1 MAEPIVPEIVEDVA
15 PMEAVEV
22 PVETVAPIAEVPRRE
37 AAVLP
42 KQQVAVK
49 RPPSLVLTPE
59 SEFDFDFGINSE
71 FDFDFSEDVNVS
83 VKKERTTDSKKELS
97 LMASLY
103 LDVPFDYI
111 ANQALQGDESLIN
124 EAFLSVD
131 SDLQSQTMAK
141 ATDAITKA
149 ERPDDVITFLTKL
162 KESQEI
168 APTLSEQRAA
178 YVADLGVVDEADK
191 QELNFDNVSPI
202 LAYTLKN
209 NIIAADV
216 LKQKTEYANSK
227 SALDVGV
234 SLLEIILPFTGV
246 AEEEY
251 SKATSEMYRR
261 ADEFNDIPF
270 EQQRELVKT
279 LVEGAK
285 AQDTILF
292 NNNNSFIQGGQIDTF
307 YNSILQGGLNDPD
320 SNFTAAERGALLETA
335 FNSTVFVGEAI
346 GLAKDVGKLVKF
358 LMRRIHSNKV
368 LKAGVEEEEKW
379 ARLIIQRQSA
389 FSLDPNV
396 PSNTNIQVEGSFTA
410 PSIQPS
416 TVDSRVALQEQA
428 SLKGTRQDR
437 KVLETEKRNLGKLK
451 GEQAARDVNKEAR
464 VIAKEKKIKFKEA
477 RKEVT
482 ADQATQ
488 VKTIE
493 NRQGV
498 NQEFINEFDTAAKAE
513 SDLSRITTKL
523 GDGRVTLEG
532 LQKAGGGFNATG
544 YTGYYRTVPQRE
556 GSSVLDS
563 QFSFSPKSQ
572 YQMEESV
579 GLEGM
584 PEAMNMT
591 KEQVVER
598 FLPTVTP
605 DTDLGLNNVA
615 SPRSLTDLIL
625 ADDTLANIGMRLG
638 RELESANGTSLK
650 PVISGTRLN
659 EGTSDSS
666 LGSFIFL
673 LGDGDRGGFKKL
685 SDAQGSADKAALGY
699 DYKIVKKETGYYL
712 EMEVEHYTNPFNDT
726 KGLEVK
732 KGTTPSKLT
741 AWALNHA
748 RIVEEDMIRGLY
760 ALKGVNRSIVQ
771 KMEAKAKKAMFIS
784 PEKNLLLMKMLEK
797 GDTAEIE
804 WFTKSSL
811 EDVFG
816 TVPDDVY
823 NSYRSI
829 REIYD
834 DVYVI
839 KERNYYNALR
849 AANQKVIFL
858 GKDLDNNL
866 GSIINVKNLQKGSK
880 KLDGDGLIYDIVT
893 KQLIPKESLF
903 ESDIV
908 VELGQAIKVGDDTR
922 TYVRVPPQNVRKLQA
937 GNTLNYG
944 VGHIDRMYRDAGWVV
959 KQDVTRRV
967 NGVDVTS
974 PKIINIVKTESEA
987 RRLEDAE
994 KGIFASPSR
1003 ENKETD
1009 FAKEDS
1015 VQFGPSAAHTKKR
1028 GEIVKGADGIKTAGV
1043 LNAFESLFSTI
1054 GSLQNSLD
1062 FNVMKATEVKF
1073 FKAFEGVLKDGS
1085 ATRYENDFSKMY
1097 IEDKWNR
1104 LTPDMRTE
1112 FINHHAYLKS
1122 LRHYM
1127 YDGWMSS
1134 ADQVL
1139 NKVFNKVGVE
1149 LNSQKAVGAIQQ
1161 KTSVL
1166 GIVWNGLY
1174 QANQNT
1180 IQAMFAIASSPKNG
1194 GKAVMAL
1201 PAIINASLTGDLS
1214 GLSKIL
1220 KSDVKAQELYDALS
1234 TNGLIDAVGRSNDF
1248 LDLART
1254 AGGNI
1259 NTNKAKAIVQGV
1271 SEATMF
1277 PTLKRASQGVQ
1288 EVPLVVGNALAYLTE
1303 YFELMAKNGGVF
1315 KGREQAEIS
1324 FQAQKRM
1331 LTQNSL
1337 DQFWFQNRGNPLSF
1351 VGQFMQAVYKTFLD
1365 TVVEPQWEAIRLPLN
1380 AALKQ
1385 VTDKQLGSLGK
1396 NKARVTDTYTKA
1408 FITSALV
1415 YTAFGPE
1422 GGLGKSLGSSLE
1434 DFVRSQYKTTADMPP
1449 LLDGFFN
1456 GMASEM
1462 ANGALRAAGFDGKI
1476 DVNQTMSPSAFLDMF
1491 SSLVAG
1497 DFPNVNLLGASAFMI
1512 NNVAESAYSSSL
1524 IVINSFTDG
1533 SMGLAETLA
1542 LLSAEVLEP
1551 FKLLDTGQK
1560 AYIAY
1565 HTGRNATS
1573 TSLSSDDRITK
1584 GESIVSY
1591 FGYEPELLTDKM
1603 YRMKF
1608 SQGDG
1613 SGITDMSFYA
1623 KKSTNTALQIY
1634 ARRLTYEIDM
1644 GTLTR
1649 ERQQVL
1655 YAEGV
1660 AFAKRFSDKSN
1671 WNAAENA
1678 FKERALKETPPSY
1691 NETIKPQITGNTLE
1705 GIVKALRITSQ
1716 KADGHSKEAE
1726 DTLNNMLENFELMQ
1740 GDK

>member
-1 MAEPIVPEIVEDVA
+1 MAEPTVPEIVEDVA
-15 PMEAVEV
+15 PIEAVEV
-22 PVETVAPIAEVPRRE
+22 APVEVAVEKPVVDQPTPIA
-37 AAVLP
+37 
-42 KQQVAVK
+42 QD
-49 RPPSLVLTPE
+49 

-71 FDFDFSEDVNVS
+71 FEFDFSESVNVG
-83 VKKERTTDSKKELS
+83 VKKERTPDSKKELS

-103 LDVPFDYI
+103 LDMPFDYI

-124 EAFLSVD
+124 EALLSVD
-131 SDLQSQTMAK
+131 SDLQSQSMAK
-141 ATDAITKA
+141 ATEAITTAKTP
-149 ERPDDVITFLTKL
+149 EDVITFLTKL
-162 KESQEI
+162 KESQAI
-168 APTLSEQRAA
+168 LPTLSEQRAA

-191 QELNFDNVSPI
+191 KELNFDNVSPI

-216 LKQKTEYANSK
+216 LKQKTDYEGSQTYSGM
-227 SALDVGV
+227 ALDF
-234 SLLEIILPFTGV
+234 LEIVLPLTG
-246 AEEEY
+246 AGEEEA
-251 SKATSEMYRR
+251 SKATSEIYRR
-261 ADEFNDIPF
+261 ADEFNDMPF
-270 EQQRELVKT
+270 ENQRELVKQ
-279 LVEGAK
+279 LVEA
-285 AQDTILF
+285 ASTQETILF
-292 NNNNSFIQGGQIDTF
+292 NNNNSFMQGGQIDTF

-320 SNFTAAERGALLETA
+320 SNITAAERGAILETA
-335 FNSTVFVGEAI
+335 FNSTIFVGEAV
-346 GLAKDVGKLVKF
+346 GMAKSFGKLVKF
-358 LMRRIHSNKV
+358 LMRRIHSNKA

-379 ARLIIQRQSA
+379 ARLIIQRQA
-389 FSLDPNV
+389 TFNLDPNV
-396 PSNTNIQVEGSFTA
+396 PSNTNIQVEGSFTS
-410 PSIQPS
+410 PSIQPT
-416 TVDSRVALQEQA
+416 TVDSRV
-428 SLKGTRQDR
+428 
-437 KVLETEKRNLGKLK
+437 
-451 GEQAARDVNKEAR
+451 
-464 VIAKEKKIKFKEA
+464 
-477 RKEVT
+477 
-482 ADQATQ
+482 
-488 VKTIE
+488 
-493 NRQGV
+493 
-498 NQEFINEFDTAAKAE
+498 
-513 SDLSRITTKL
+513 
-523 GDGRVTLEG
+523 TLAG
-532 LQKAGGGFNATG
+532 LQKADGGFNATG
-544 YTGYYRTVPQRE
+544 YTGYYRTVAQRE

-563 QFSFSPKSQ
+563 QFAFSPKSQ
-572 YQMEESV
+572 YQMEDAV

-584 PEAMNMT
+584 PKAMNMT
-591 KEQVVER
+591 NEQVVER

-605 DTDLGLNNVA
+605 DTDIGLNNIA

-625 ADDTLANIGMRLG
+625 ADDTLSNIGMRMG
-638 RELESANGTSLK
+638 RELERANGTSLK
-650 PVISGTRLN
+650 PQISGTRFN

-666 LGSFIFL
+666 LGSFTFL
-673 LGDGDRGGFKKL
+673 LGDGDTGGFKRL

-699 DYKIVKKETGYYL
+699 DYKIVKKETGFYV

-726 KGLEVK
+726 KGLDVK

-771 KMEAKAKKAMFIS
+771 KMEARAKKAMFIS

-797 GDTAEIE
+797 GDTEAAE
-804 WFTKSSL
+804 WVTKSSL
-811 EDVFG
+811 EKVFG

-823 NSYRSI
+823 DSYRTI
-829 REIYD
+829 RDIYD

-849 AANQKVIFL
+849 AANQKVISL
-858 GKDLDNNL
+858 GMDFDNNL
-866 GSIINVKNLQKGSK
+866 GSVMNVKSLQKKGGK
-880 KLDGDGLIYDIVT
+880 KLDGDGLIYDIIT
-893 KQLIPKESLF
+893 KQLVPKESLS

-908 VELGQAIKVGDDTR
+908 VELGHAIKVGDDTR
-922 TYVRVPPQNVRKLQA
+922 TYVRVPPQNVKKLQA
-937 GNTLNYG
+937 GDTLSYG
-944 VGHIDRMYRDAGWVV
+944 VGHIDRMYREAGWVV
-959 KQDVTRRV
+959 KKDVIKKV
-967 NGVDVTS
+967 NGVDVRS
-974 PKIINIVKTESEA
+974 SRIVNIVKTESEA
-987 RRLEDAE
+987 RALEDAN

-1003 ENKETD
+1003 ENTETD
-1009 FAKEDS
+1009 FAREDS

-1028 GEIVKGADGIKTAGV
+1028 GELVKGADGSKTAGV

-1062 FNVMKATEVKF
+1062 FNVMKATEIKF
-1073 FKAFEGVLKDGS
+1073 FKAFEGVLKEGS
-1085 ATRYENDFSKMY
+1085 ATRYENDISKMY
-1097 IEDKWNR
+1097 IEEKWNR

-1112 FINHHAYLKS
+1112 FINHHSYLKS

-1149 LNSQKAVGAIQQ
+1149 VNSQKAVGAIQQ

-1201 PAIINASLTGDLS
+1201 PALINASLTGDLS

-1220 KSDVKAQELYDALS
+1220 KSETRAQELYDALA

-1254 AGGNI
+1254 AGGNVSVGKV
-1259 NTNKAKAIVQGV
+1259 KAVAKGV
-1271 SEATMF
+1271 AEATMF
-1277 PTLKRASQGVQ
+1277 PTFKRASQGIQ
-1288 EVPLVVGNALAYLTE
+1288 ETPLVVGNALAYLTE

-1385 VTDKQLGSLGK
+1385 VTDRELGSLGK

-1449 LLDGFFN
+1449 VLDGFFN

-1462 ANGALRAAGFDGKI
+1462 ANGAMKAAGVEGKL

-1497 DFPNVNLLGASAFMI
+1497 DFPQVNLLGASAFMI
-1512 NNVAESAYSSSL
+1512 NNVAESAYSSTL
-1524 IVINSFTDG
+1524 IALNSFTDG
-1533 SMGLAETLA
+1533 SMSTPETLA

-1551 FKLLDTGQK
+1551 FKLLDSGQK

-1565 HTGRNATS
+1565 HTARNATS

-1584 GESIVSY
+1584 GEAIASL

-1634 ARRLTYEIDM
+1634 ARRLTYEMDM

-1660 AFAKRFSDKSN
+1660 AFAKRFSSKSN
-1671 WNAAENA
+1671 WDAAENA

-1716 KADGHSKEAE
+1716 KADGHSEEAE
-1726 DTLNNMLENFELMQ
+1726 EVLNNLRENYELMQ